1 MMDSMNWG
9 YIPEYR
15 GQTMVAHFDKDD
27 EHCTLFQDQARKLGK
42 QVIVKQCAGREGLTV
57 IVPKIS
63 FDELNLLVDDTNN

>member
-27 EHCTLFQDQARKLGK
+27 QSCADFQEHARKLGK

-57 IVPKIS
+57 IVPKID
-63 FDELNLLVDDTNN
+63 FEELNLLVDDTNS